1 VTWLSNLG
9 HMHLVWDWNGTLL
22 NDLDVVVASTNT
34 AFLKAGGQPITADHH
49 RRRFRRPIIEF
60 YSESLG
66 RELLE
71 TEFLE
76 LDEIFHRSYLESVAK
91 VTLTPDAVDAMA
103 AWTGSQSLLSM
114 WFHHELVPAV
124 TRFGLEFLRVDGLRD
139 PLNGTYKADHL
150 RNHLSELGLA
160 SGDVVLI
167 GDSVDDA
174 DAAHAVGARC
184 VLYSGGFTH
193 EENLLACGVPVAR
206 TLVEAVALAA

>member
-1 VTWLSNLG
+1 
-9 HMHLVWDWNGTLL
+9 MHLVWDWNGTLL
-22 NDLDVVVASTNT
+22 NDIEIVVASTNA
-34 AFLKAGGQPITADHH
+34 AFLKAGGQAITTDDH

-60 YSESLG
+60 YSESIG

-76 LDEIFHRSYLESVAK
+76 LDEIFHRSYLDALPT
-91 VTLTPDAVDAMA
+91 VTLTPDATKAMG
-103 AWTGSQSLLSM
+103 AWMGTQSLLSM
-114 WFHHELVPAV
+114 WFHHELVPTV
-124 TRFGLEFLRVDGLRD
+124 NRFGLDFLRVDGLRD

-150 RNHLSELGLA
+150 RTHLGELGLA
-160 SGDVVLI
+160 GGDVVLI

-174 DAAHAVGARC
+174 DAALAVGARC

>member
-1 VTWLSNLG
+1 
-9 HMHLVWDWNGTLL
+9 MHLVWDWNGTLF

-34 AFLKAGGQPITADHH
+34 AFLKVGGQAITADHH

-60 YSESLG
+60 YAESLG

-76 LDEIFHRSYLESVAK
+76 MDDIFHRSYLDSMAG
-91 VTLTPDAVDAMA
+91 VTLAPDAVEAIA
-103 AWTGSQSLLSM
+103 AWDGTQSLLSM
-114 WFHHELVPAV
+114 WFHHELVPTV

-150 RNHLSELGLA
+150 RNHLTELGLA
-160 SGDVVLI
+160 GQEAVLI

-174 DAAHAVGARC
+174 DAARTVGARC

-193 EENLLACGVPVAR
+193 EENLRACGVPVAR
-206 TLVEAVALAA
+206 TLVEAVELAG

>member
-1 VTWLSNLG
+1 
-9 HMHLVWDWNGTLL
+9 MHLVWDWNGTLL
-22 NDLDVVVASTNT
+22 NDLEIVVASTNT
-34 AFLKAGGQPITADHH
+34 AFLKAGGKAISADDH

-76 LDEIFHRSYLESVAK
+76 MDQVFHQSYLDSMLT
-91 VTLTPDAVDAMA
+91 VTLTQDAVQAMA
-103 AWTGSQSLLSM
+103 AWEGTQSLLSM

-150 RNHLSELGLA
+150 RNHLAELGMA
-160 SGDVVLI
+160 ADDVVLI

-174 DAAHAVGARC
+174 DAARAVGARC
-184 VLYSGGFTH
+184 VLYSGGFTD
-193 EENLLACGVPVAR
+193 EENLRACGVPVAR
-206 TLVEAVALAA
+206 TLLEAVALAS

>member
-1 VTWLSNLG
+1 
-9 HMHLVWDWNGTLL
+9 MHLVWDWNGTLL
-22 NDLDVVVASTNT
+22 NDLEIVVASTNT
-34 AFLKAGGQPITADHH
+34 AFLKVGGKAISADDH

-76 LDEIFHRSYLESVAK
+76 MDQIFHQSYLDSMVN
-91 VTLTPDAVDAMA
+91 VTLTHDAVQAMA
-103 AWTGSQSLLSM
+103 AWKGTQSLLSM
-114 WFHHELVPAV
+114 WFHHELVPTV

-150 RNHLSELGLA
+150 RNHLAELGMA
-160 SGDVVLI
+160 AEEVVLI

-174 DAAHAVGARC
+174 DAARAVGARC
-184 VLYSGGFTH
+184 VLYSGGFTD
-193 EENLLACGVPVAR
+193 EENLRACGVPVAR
-206 TLVEAVALAA
+206 TLLEAVALAS

>member
-1 VTWLSNLG
+1 
-9 HMHLVWDWNGTLL
+9 MHLVWDWNGTLL
-22 NDLDVVVASTNT
+22 NDLDVVVAATNA
-34 AFLKAGGQPITADHH
+34 AFLKAGGQAITADHH

-76 LDEIFHRSYLESVAK
+76 LDDVFHRSYLDSLPG
-91 VTLTPDAVDAMA
+91 VTLTADAHEAIA
-103 AWTGSQSLLSM
+103 SWPGTQSLLSM

-150 RNHLSELGLA
+150 RNHLAELGIA
-160 SGDVVLI
+160 GQDAILI

-174 DAAHAVGARC
+174 DAAAAVGARC

-193 EENLLACGVPVAR
+193 EENLGACGVPVAR
-206 TLVEAVALAA
+206 SLVEAVAMAGG